1 MKKKV
6 LIFLFDGFADWE
18 IAYLTPEINKNKEF
32 ELIYFSKD
40 GQPVSSMGG
49 LTILPNTSLKEVDT
63 KEVDMLILPGGDA
76 WEKDTNTEIE
86 PIVKALFSSGKGIAA
101 ICAATTYLG
110 KIGILNHLKHTS
122 NDLEYL
128 KGIAPQYT
136 GEEKYIH
143 SLAVSDKH
151 IITASGLGAI
161 EFTKEI
167 FDKLEFFDSATIE
180 KWFQVF
186 KNGIFTE

>member
-86 PIVKALFSSGKGIAA
+86 PIVKALFSSRKGIAA

-110 KIGILNHLKHTS
+110 KLGILNHLKHTS
-122 NDLEYL
+122 NDLNYL
-128 KGIAPQYT
+128 QGIAPQYT
-136 GEEKYIH
+136 GAENYIN

-167 FDKLEFFDSATIE
+167 FEKLELFGSTTIE

-186 KNGIFTE
+186 KNGIFTA